1 MGNESDSCKLVQKGN
16 PQQVDSLCLPP
27 PEPDGLDQLA
37 ELLLRGVEQVLDG
50 QPVLLQPL
58 HCGKVHL
65 DEDNHDEADND
76 DTNDES
82 PHLWSGWRASD
93 LPGIGT

>member
-1 MGNESDSCKLVQKGN
+1 MKVKSCKLVQKRN